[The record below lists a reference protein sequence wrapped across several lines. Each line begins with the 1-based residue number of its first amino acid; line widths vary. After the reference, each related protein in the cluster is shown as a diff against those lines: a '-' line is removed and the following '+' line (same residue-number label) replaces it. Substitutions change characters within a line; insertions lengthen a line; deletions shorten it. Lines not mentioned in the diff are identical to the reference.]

1 MPQGRDAQPD
11 RERLTAHGMT
21 EDELDV
27 WYALADV
34 AGRMLR
40 LPILHPMEQEE
51 TAHDFHKLQNR
62 LLARPGLRAAG
73 WPRGE
78 S

>member
-1 MPQGRDAQPD
+1 MPQDHDVQPD
-11 RERLTAHGMT
+11 RERLAAHGMT
-21 EDELDV
+21 EDELDI
-27 WYALADV
+27 WYALADA

-40 LPILHPMEQEE
+40 LPTLHPEE
-51 TAHDFHKLQNR
+51 RHETVHDFHGLQSR

-73 WPRGE
+73 WPQGG